1 MTGPTECIS
10 SMPSRRTRTW
20 IGRSPLLRTKPP
32 IQPAVPVGGHRLI
45 VDRQELI
52 TNLDSAG
59 GSRRTL
65 GDGEHRCACPVHRQ
79 RFMRERAVFAWQAR
93 HRARVQAD
101 LRPCPVFAV
110 ITIGNAQAERDVVE
124 AGKQGEVVA
133 KLVGLLLALLSF
145 NLSGWQWRQLG
156 ERPAGCTDE
165 ETCNKRNSTPMHA
178 QDPANGVDPALPRL
192 TTQAASV

>member
-1 MTGPTECIS
+1 
-10 SMPSRRTRTW
+10 
-20 IGRSPLLRTKPP
+20 
-32 IQPAVPVGGHRLI
+32 
-45 VDRQELI
+45 
-52 TNLDSAG
+52 
-59 GSRRTL
+59 
-65 GDGEHRCACPVHRQ
+65 
-79 RFMRERAVFAWQAR
+79 MRERAVFAWQAR